1 MKKIIYILV
10 AILALNSCDVLD
22 MKPLDKVSDADV
34 WEDSALIELYVNASY
49 NSINHEFSQHM
60 LSDASDET
68 YCIHNWA
75 NFWVIQKGE
84 MTSDNVTGISEKIN
98 YWKSAYSNIRTINV
112 FFDRIDD
119 APVETDLK
127 NRMKG
132 EMKFIRAWIY
142 ANLIWRYGDV
152 PLITD
157 LFELNQDYKVKR
169 DSYSDCVDF
178 ITKELDEAMTWLP
191 AKSSSETL
199 GRATGDACKALKAR
213 VLLYAASEQNNPSHS
228 KEKWEA
234 AAEATKAVLD
244 AGYSLGNDYQS
255 VFLEDNDEI
264 IFARYF
270 TQANSTDFMLFNGR
284 NGSNGWTGENPTQN
298 LVNAYEMTNGE
309 LPYLNEELP
318 LKINPA
324 SGYDES
330 NPYAGRD
337 PRLDASILHDGSM
350 WAGRETETW
359 HGGLDSPESSI
370 GSWNAS
376 KTAYAFKKFMVESI
390 PPSGSSVKPEN
401 PWIFFRLAEFYLNY
415 AEAIYRYL
423 GAAGATDNEFRM
435 SACAAINKVR
445 QRSDVQ
451 MPDFPDNIS
460 NTEFWERYKKERMVE
475 LAFEQHRFWDVRRW
489 KEGGFTKIG
498 RMQITQKEDG
508 NFLYERTNK
517 SLVWDDK
524 MYFFPIPASEMR
536 KNPNLSQN
544 PGW

>member
-1 MKKIIYILV
+1 MKKIIYILAAV
-10 AILALNSCDVLD
+10 LAFNSCDVLD

-119 APVETDLK
+119 APVETVLK

-152 PLITD
+152 PLITN
-157 LFELNQDYKVKR
+157 LFELNQDYKVTR
-169 DSYSDCVDF
+169 DSYGDCVDF
-178 ITKELDEAMTWLP
+178 ITKELDEAISFLP

-213 VLLYAASEQNNPSHS
+213 VLLYAASEQNNPSHL
-228 KEKWEA
+228 KEKWAA
-234 AAEATKAVLD
+234 AAEATKEVLD

-270 TQANSTDFMLFNGR
+270 TQANSTDFMLWNGR

-330 NPYAGRD
+330 KPYVGRD

-390 PPSGSSVKPEN
+390 PPAGSSVKPEN

-415 AEAIYRYL
+415 AEIMYEL
-423 GAAGATDNEFRM
+423 GNEEQAREYV
-435 SACAAINKVR
+435 NKVR
-445 QRSDVQ
+445 ARQSVN
-451 MPDFPDNIS
+451 MPPVTASGEKLRDKIRN
-460 NTEFWERYKKERMVE
+460 ERRVE
-475 LAFEQHRFWDVRRW
+475 LAFEGHRFFDVRRW
-489 KEGGFTKIG
+489 GIADKTENRDLLAMNIQK
-498 RMQITQKEDG
+498 KEDG
-508 NFLYERTNK
+508 SKTYEISLLLKRSFLEQHKLVPIPRTEIDK
-517 SLVWDDK
+517 SEGSLV
-524 MYFFPIPASEMR
+524 
-536 KNPNLSQN
+536 QN
-544 PGW
+544 PGY

>member
-264 IFARYF
+264 LFARYF

-415 AEAIYRYL
+415 AEIMYEL
-423 GAAGATDNEFRM
+423 GNEEQAREYV
-435 SACAAINKVR
+435 NKVR
-445 QRSDVQ
+445 ARQSVN
-451 MPDFPDNIS
+451 MPPVTASGEKLRDKIRN
-460 NTEFWERYKKERMVE
+460 ERRVE
-475 LAFEQHRFWDVRRW
+475 LAFEGHRFFDVRRW
-489 KEGGFTKIG
+489 CIADETENRDLLAMNIQKQADGTKTYEVTMLLKRSFLEQHKLVPIPRTEIDKSEG
-498 RMQITQKEDG
+498 
-508 NFLYERTNK
+508 
-517 SLVWDDK
+517 SLV
-524 MYFFPIPASEMR
+524 
-536 KNPNLSQN
+536 QN
-544 PGW
+544 PGY

>member
-255 VFLEDNDEI
+255 VFLADNDEI

-415 AEAIYRYL
+415 AEIMYEL
-423 GAAGATDNEFRM
+423 GNEEQAREYV
-435 SACAAINKVR
+435 NKVR
-445 QRSDVQ
+445 ARQSVN
-451 MPDFPDNIS
+451 MPPVTASGEKLRDKIRN
-460 NTEFWERYKKERMVE
+460 ERRVE
-475 LAFEQHRFWDVRRW
+475 LAFEGHRFFDVRRW
-489 KEGGFTKIG
+489 CIADETENRDLLAMNIQKQADGTKTYEVTMLLKRSFLEQHKLVPIPRTEIDKSEG
-498 RMQITQKEDG
+498 
-508 NFLYERTNK
+508 
-517 SLVWDDK
+517 SLV
-524 MYFFPIPASEMR
+524 
-536 KNPNLSQN
+536 QN
-544 PGW
+544 PGY

>member
-22 MKPLDKVSDADV
+22 MKPLDKVSDTDV

-49 NSINHEFSQHM
+49 NSINHEFSPHM

-68 YCIHNWA
+68 YCIHNWG

-84 MTSDNVTGISEKIN
+84 MTSDNVTSISEKIN

-119 APVETDLK
+119 APIETVLK

-152 PLITD
+152 PLITN

-178 ITKELDEAMTWLP
+178 ITKELDEAITLLP

-264 IFARYF
+264 IFARCF
-270 TQANSTDFMLFNGR
+270 TQANSTDFMLLNGR

-330 NPYAGRD
+330 NPYVGRD

-390 PPSGSSVKPEN
+390 PPAGSSVKPEN

-415 AEAIYRYL
+415 AEIMYEL
-423 GAAGATDNEFRM
+423 GNEEQAREYV
-435 SACAAINKVR
+435 NKVR
-445 QRSDVQ
+445 ARQSVN
-451 MPDFPDNIS
+451 MPPVTVSGEKLRDKIRN
-460 NTEFWERYKKERMVE
+460 ERRVE
-475 LAFEQHRFWDVRRW
+475 LAFEGHRFFDVRRW
-489 KEGGFTKIG
+489 CIADETENRDLLAMNIQKQADGSKTYEVTMLLKRSFLEQHKLVPIPRTEIDKSEG
-498 RMQITQKEDG
+498 
-508 NFLYERTNK
+508 
-517 SLVWDDK
+517 SLV
-524 MYFFPIPASEMR
+524 
-536 KNPNLSQN
+536 QN
-544 PGW
+544 PGY

>member
-169 DSYSDCVDF
+169 DSYSECVDF

-415 AEAIYRYL
+415 AEIMYEL
-423 GAAGATDNEFRM
+423 GNEEQAREYV
-435 SACAAINKVR
+435 NKVR
-445 QRSDVQ
+445 ARQSVN
-451 MPDFPDNIS
+451 MPPVTASGEKLRDKIRN
-460 NTEFWERYKKERMVE
+460 ERRVE
-475 LAFEQHRFWDVRRW
+475 LAFEGHRFFDVRRW
-489 KEGGFTKIG
+489 CIADETENRDLLAMNIQKQADGTKTYEVTMLLKRSFLEQHKLVPIPRTEIDKSEG
-498 RMQITQKEDG
+498 
-508 NFLYERTNK
+508 
-517 SLVWDDK
+517 SLV
-524 MYFFPIPASEMR
+524 
-536 KNPNLSQN
+536 QN
-544 PGW
+544 PGY

>member
-178 ITKELDEAMTWLP
+178 ITKELDDAMTWLP

-228 KEKWEA
+228 KEKGEA

-415 AEAIYRYL
+415 AEIMYEL
-423 GAAGATDNEFRM
+423 GNEEQAREYV
-435 SACAAINKVR
+435 NKVR
-445 QRSDVQ
+445 ARQSVN
-451 MPDFPDNIS
+451 MPPVTASGEKLRDKIRN
-460 NTEFWERYKKERMVE
+460 ERRVE
-475 LAFEQHRFWDVRRW
+475 LAFEGHRFFDVRRW
-489 KEGGFTKIG
+489 CIADETENRDLLAMNIQKQADGTKTYEVTMLLKRSFLEQHKLVPIPRTEIDKSEG
-498 RMQITQKEDG
+498 
-508 NFLYERTNK
+508 
-517 SLVWDDK
+517 SLV
-524 MYFFPIPASEMR
+524 
-536 KNPNLSQN
+536 QN
-544 PGW
+544 PGY

>member
-244 AGYSLGNDYQS
+244 AGYSLCNDYQS

-415 AEAIYRYL
+415 AEIMYEL
-423 GAAGATDNEFRM
+423 GNEEQAREYV
-435 SACAAINKVR
+435 NKVR
-445 QRSDVQ
+445 ARQSVN
-451 MPDFPDNIS
+451 MPPVTASGEKLRDKIRN
-460 NTEFWERYKKERMVE
+460 ERRVE
-475 LAFEQHRFWDVRRW
+475 LAFEGHRFFDVRRW
-489 KEGGFTKIG
+489 CIADETENRDLLAMNIQKQADGTKTYEVTMLLKRSFLEQHKLVPIPRTEIDKSEG
-498 RMQITQKEDG
+498 
-508 NFLYERTNK
+508 
-517 SLVWDDK
+517 SLV
-524 MYFFPIPASEMR
+524 
-536 KNPNLSQN
+536 QN
-544 PGW
+544 PGY

>member
-10 AILALNSCDVLD
+10 TVFVLNACDVLD

-68 YCIHNWA
+68 YCIHNWGSL
-75 NFWVIQKGE
+75 WTVQRGE

-98 YWKSAYSNIRTINV
+98 YWKQAYGNIRTINV
-112 FFDRIDD
+112 FFDKIAD
-119 APVETDLK
+119 APVESALK
-127 NRMKG
+127 DRMKG

-142 ANLIWRYGDV
+142 ANLIWRYGGV
-152 PLITD
+152 PLITG
-157 LFELNQDYKVKR
+157 LFELNQDYKVER
-169 DSYSDCVDF
+169 ASYSDCVDF
-178 ITKELDEAMTWLP
+178 IVKELDEAISLLP
-191 AKSSSETL
+191 AKSISENL
-199 GRATGDACKALKAR
+199 GRATGNACMALKAR
-213 VLLYAASEQNNPSHS
+213 VLLYAASKQNNPSHS

-234 AAEATKAVLD
+234 AAQATKAVLD
-244 AGYSLGNDYQS
+244 AGYSLCNDYQS
-255 VFLEDNDEI
+255 VFLEDNAEI

-270 TQANSTDFMLFNGR
+270 TQANSTDFMLWNGR
-284 NGSNGWTGENPTQN
+284 NGSNGFTGENPTQN

-318 LKINPA
+318 LKVNPA

-337 PRLDASILHDGSM
+337 PRFAASILYDGSV

-376 KTAYAFKKFMVESI
+376 KTAYALKKFMVESI
-390 PPSGSSVKPEN
+390 PPAGSSVRPEN

-415 AEAIYRYL
+415 AEIMYELGNDDVAREYL
-423 GAAGATDNEFRM
+423 
-435 SACAAINKVR
+435 NKVR
-445 QRSDVQ
+445 SRQSVQ
-451 MPDFPDNIS
+451 MPPVTASGDKLRDKIRN
-460 NTEFWERYKKERMVE
+460 ERRVE
-475 LAFEQHRFWDVRRW
+475 LAFEGHRFFDVRRW
-489 KEGGFTKIG
+489 GIADETENRDLLAMNIQKKDDGTKTYE
-498 RMQITQKEDG
+498 ITLLLKRS
-508 NFLYERTNK
+508 FLKQHYLVPIPRTEIDKSEK
-517 SLVWDDK
+517 SLV
-524 MYFFPIPASEMR
+524 
-536 KNPNLSQN
+536 QN
-544 PGW
+544 TGY

>member
-49 NSINHEFSQHM
+49 NSIYHEFGQDM

-68 YCIHNWA
+68 YCIHNWG
-75 NFWVIQKGE
+75 NMWVVQKGE
-84 MTSDNVTGISEKIN
+84 MTSDNVTGISVKVN
-98 YWKSAYSNIRTINV
+98 YWSKAYGNIRTINV

-178 ITKELDEAMTWLP
+178 ITKELDEAITLLP

-244 AGYSLGNDYQS
+244 AGYILGNDYQS
-255 VFLEDNDEI
+255 VFLEDNAEI

-270 TQANSTDFMLFNGR
+270 TQANSTDFMLWNGR
-284 NGSNGWTGENPTQN
+284 NGSNGFTGENPTQN

-309 LPYLNEELP
+309 LPYLNEVLP

-330 NPYAGRD
+330 NPYVGRD

-390 PPSGSSVKPEN
+390 PPAGSSVKPES

-415 AEAIYRYL
+415 AEIMYEL
-423 GAAGATDNEFRM
+423 GNEEQAREYV
-435 SACAAINKVR
+435 NKVR
-445 QRSDVQ
+445 ARQSVN
-451 MPDFPDNIS
+451 MPPVTASGDKLRDKIRN
-460 NTEFWERYKKERMVE
+460 ERRVE
-475 LAFEQHRFWDVRRW
+475 LAFEGHRFFDVRRW
-489 KEGGFTKIG
+489 CIADETENRDLLAMNI
-498 RMQITQKEDG
+498 QKQADG
-508 NFLYERTNK
+508 SKTYEVTMLLKRSFLEQHE
-517 SLVWDDK
+517 LV
-524 MYFFPIPASEMR
+524 PIPRTEIDKSEGA
-536 KNPNLSQN
+536 LVQN
-544 PGW
+544 PGY

>member
-49 NSINHEFSQHM
+49 NSINHEFSQLM

-119 APVETDLK
+119 ASVETDLK

-415 AEAIYRYL
+415 AEIMYEL
-423 GAAGATDNEFRM
+423 GNEEQAREYV
-435 SACAAINKVR
+435 NKVR
-445 QRSDVQ
+445 ARQSVN
-451 MPDFPDNIS
+451 MPPVTASGEKLRDKIRN
-460 NTEFWERYKKERMVE
+460 ERRVE
-475 LAFEQHRFWDVRRW
+475 LAFEGHRFFDVRRW
-489 KEGGFTKIG
+489 CIADETENRDLLAMNIQKQADGTKTYEVTMLLKRSFLEQHKLVPIPRTEIDKSEG
-498 RMQITQKEDG
+498 
-508 NFLYERTNK
+508 
-517 SLVWDDK
+517 SLV
-524 MYFFPIPASEMR
+524 
-536 KNPNLSQN
+536 QN
-544 PGW
+544 PGY

>member
-401 PWIFFRLAEFYLNY
+401 PWIFFRLAKFYLNY
-415 AEAIYRYL
+415 AEIMYEL
-423 GAAGATDNEFRM
+423 GNEEQAREYV
-435 SACAAINKVR
+435 NKVR
-445 QRSDVQ
+445 ARQSVN
-451 MPDFPDNIS
+451 MPPVTASGEKLRDKIRN
-460 NTEFWERYKKERMVE
+460 ERRVE
-475 LAFEQHRFWDVRRW
+475 LAFEGHRFFDVRRW
-489 KEGGFTKIG
+489 CIADETENRDLLAMNIQKQADGTKTYEVTMLLKRSFLEQHKLVPIPRTEIDKSEG
-498 RMQITQKEDG
+498 
-508 NFLYERTNK
+508 
-517 SLVWDDK
+517 SLV
-524 MYFFPIPASEMR
+524 
-536 KNPNLSQN
+536 QN
-544 PGW
+544 PGY